1 VAGAVAHEPLGAGE
15 YFPGN
20 VEFSRPKADNPRMG
34 NKYADPL
41 SGLAGKSAMLIEAES
56 EWREDQ
62 ELDDDIERWHGDWS
76 QEECNAEASLTADA
90 LCRFAAVD
98 DADAIRA
105 LMAANEQAD
114 ANEPGS
120 RWELPLCLASR
131 RGCLKSARE
140 LVGSGARVGERG
152 KFGDNALCSAAESA
166 RCDSSQAALVDFL
179 IDGGARLEEPGRD
192 GLTPF
197 LVACRSWNIEVA
209 KALIARGADQDAKS
223 PGGLSARDLA
233 EEDHR
238 TWGFGGGRYRS
249 GGKEEKQALMC
260 WLGALAER
268 GELCACAGEPSPSA
282 RAAARL

>member
-1 VAGAVAHEPLGAGE
+1 
-15 YFPGN
+15 
-20 VEFSRPKADNPRMG
+20 MG

-41 SGLAGKSAMLIEAES
+41 SGLSGKSAMLIEAES
-56 EWREDQ
+56 EWREEK
-62 ELDDDIERWHGDWS
+62 ELDYDIERWHGDWS
-76 QEECNAEASLTADA
+76 QEECNLEASLTADA
-90 LCRFAAVD
+90 LCRFAAID

-105 LMAANEQAD
+105 LMGANAQAD

-120 RWELPLCLASR
+120 HWELPLCLASR
-131 RGCLKSARE
+131 RGSLLAARA
-140 LVGSGARVGERG
+140 LVAAGARAGERG

-166 RCDSSQAALVDFL
+166 WRSSSQAALVDFL

-209 KALIARGADQDAKS
+209 KALVARGADRAAKS
-223 PGGLSARDLA
+223 PEGLSARELA

-238 TWGFGGGRYRS
+238 TWGFGGGRCRS
-249 GGKEEKQALMC
+249 GGEEEKQTLIR

-268 GELCACAGEPSPSA
+268 AELCSCAGEPSPGP